1 MKTKLIIASLVIA
14 AISSFA
20 FITNKVEK
28 SPAQKIDADNRIE
41 TPVKGITMSDLNF

>member
-28 SPAQKIDADNRIE
+28 SPEQNIDNTFHTE
-41 TPVKGITMSDLNF
+41 KPVKGITMSDTNF